1 MPRDLLR
8 GGLLIAASAA
18 PLMLGACSSGPSP
31 AWLQL
36 AALAEHRLLHRGS
49 DRLPRRTAISSPSI
63 GLRIG
68 GETLRVLTLAGDH
81 GGKRTWTSSAHIAV
95 TTENGRVLATAGL
108 PSNVS
113 ATVFEETDPLAGLA
127 QGRRLAGARS
137 ERLMDF
143 RDRSLFSVP
152 VTCTFRPRG
161 RAAIQIPGQIIA
173 TLRFDEDC
181 ESQRIG
187 WSFTNSYWVG
197 RGGIVWRSVQTVSPD
212 GESIGVELLRPPG
225 T

>member
-1 MPRDLLR
+1 MSRDPLRRALLV
-8 GGLLIAASAA
+8 AASAA

-36 AALAEHRLLHRGS
+36 AALAGHRLLHRGP
-49 DRLPRRTAISSPSI
+49 DPLPRMPATSSPLI
-63 GLRIG
+63 GLQIG
-68 GETLRVLTLAGDH
+68 GGARRVLTLSEAQ
-81 GGKRTWTSSAHIAV
+81 GGRRTWTSASHIAV
-95 TTENGRVLATAGL
+95 TTENGRILATAGL

-113 ATVFEETDPLAGLA
+113 ATVFRASDPLAGLA
-127 QGRRLAGARS
+127 QGRRLAGTKS
-137 ERLMDF
+137 ERMMDF

-181 ESQRIG
+181 RSPSIG

-197 RGGIVWRSVQTVSPD
+197 ARGIVWKSVQTVSPD
-212 GESIGVELLRPPG
+212 GETISVELLRPPSG
-225 T
+225 